1 MKSIILTVAIIGLF
15 IAGVMNANAVQAETD
30 KAMYIETVPEP
41 LPMACSAADM
51 DRYCCPAFKECRKH
65 KEVNKCA
72 AAFDGCCAAQC
83 DGKCKYSSK
92 QC

>member
-1 MKSIILTVAIIGLF
+1 MKRVIILTAAVAALF
-15 IAGVMNANAVQAETD
+15 VVGIMNSGTVQAEANTGV
-30 KAMYIETVPEP
+30 YIDTAPE
-41 LPMACSAADM
+41 PMACSAADM

-65 KEVNKCA
+65 KNINVCA

-83 DGKCKYSSK
+83 DGNCKYSSK